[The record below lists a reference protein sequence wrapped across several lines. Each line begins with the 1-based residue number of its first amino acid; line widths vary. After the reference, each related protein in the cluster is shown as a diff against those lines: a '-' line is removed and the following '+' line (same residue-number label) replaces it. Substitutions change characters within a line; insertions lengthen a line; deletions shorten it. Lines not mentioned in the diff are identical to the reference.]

1 MNANKIKVRFAETN
15 ELIKVK
21 FAENEQKLG
30 VKFGEVQYVTE
41 YIGDKYE
48 GDYEITPK
56 VEAQTVPTK
65 NKVLVDDM
73 TIKSIPIYKTS
84 NNSGGTT
91 VYIAKET

>member
-1 MNANKIKVRFAETN
+1 MIIE
-15 ELIKVK
+15 VK
-21 FAENEQKLG
+21 FAENEQKLDIDFAKTNQKLG
-30 VKFGEVQYVTE
+30 ADFGEVQYVTK

-65 NKVLVDDM
+65 NKVLIDDM

>member
-1 MNANKIKVRFAETN
+1 MI
-15 ELIKVK
+15 IQVK
-21 FAENEQKLG
+21 FVENEQKLDIDFAKTNQKLG
-30 VKFGEVQYVTE
+30 ADFGEVQYVTE
-41 YIGDKYE
+41 FVGEKYE
-48 GDYEITPK
+48 GDYEITPN

-65 NKVLVDDM
+65 NKVLIDDM

>member
-1 MNANKIKVRFAETN
+1 VIIE
-15 ELIKVK
+15 VK
-21 FAENEQKLG
+21 FTKTNQKLDAD
-30 VKFGEVQYVTE
+30 FGEVQYVTE
-41 YIGDKYE
+41 FVGDKYE

-56 VEAQTVPTK
+56 VETQTVPTK
-65 NKVLVDDM
+65 NKVLIDDM